1 MARPRVR
8 IPLPCGRETAFPYC
22 VPVRDVEPQP
32 SVDLGRLA
40 PNLGETCG
48 EYLERYR
55 TQYVQA
61 TKRGEPGVTTA
72 QRYAASMDGLLGA
85 LFCASDAA
93 TRPEGMEPKG
103 RLALVAV
110 GGYAR
115 GTLGLHSD
123 IDVLFLCDD
132 PSDARV
138 GALAEALLYP
148 LWDLGVQI
156 GHAVRGVEETIR
168 LAREDIR
175 TSTTLLDLRRVGG
188 DATIVKELARA
199 ARQKI
204 FEPHLDA
211 FLDSLV
217 GEAQA
222 RHERFGDSLFLLEPE
237 VKLGRGGLRDLDIAT
252 WAAKAG
258 FGVRSME
265 EVVSIG
271 AMVPREQKALDV
283 AREFLWRVRSYLHLR
298 ANRQQDRLTFGDQE
312 DIAQEL
318 GFVDGITLGVE
329 QFMQAYYRH
338 ARTVALMSERM
349 LERARPQ
356 KRRKRARA
364 LDLGDGTQL
373 FDGHVT
379 IERSERLAD
388 DPALALRLYR
398 QVTKHGSP
406 PYPYARDLIATMCGD
421 KSFRHRLLRSEEA
434 TQLFLSLVA
443 HAGMA
448 PVRRGSILGE
458 LHEVGL
464 VQAMVPE
471 FEPLLG
477 RVTHDVYHVYTVDV
491 QTVLAVDALRAL
503 FRGEQATYM
512 ALAARLAA
520 ETTRATALYVALLTS
535 ALGKAHGVAAPSESA
550 EVARSVAERLG
561 LSPVDV
567 EHVAFLVREQATLYR
582 YATQRDIYDEE
593 TQAEIAKV
601 VRTPDRLRDL
611 YLVTVSILSTV
622 NPTAMTAWKARTLED
637 LYFVLA
643 RLLESDTRPQSRPAE
658 TSADA
663 IRAAAAVGF
672 LGDSRQEEL
681 DAFLVQMP
689 DRYLLGHPVD
699 VVRRHARMVVERGHK
714 PLRVAVGPGQT
725 PELTEIVVVTEDRPG
740 LLADVA
746 VVLSAHRLGIVNAE
760 IYTRAREDGLE
771 AFDVFQVTTDA
782 KSRVDAGSLEAKLE
796 ADLARRLA
804 GEVTAED
811 MLKRSNRA
819 PSWATRRAP
828 NVATEVMVDNASS
841 SRFTLVDV
849 FTRDRVGLLYVVAST
864 LFEHGLEI
872 ALSKVNTEGQRVA
885 DVFYVRDREDGKKL
899 EDEARVRALRTSLE
913 ARIEAFHKESEG

>member
-1 MARPRVR
+1 M
-8 IPLPCGRETAFPYC
+8 
-22 VPVRDVEPQP
+22 RDVEPQP
-32 SVDLGRLA
+32 SVDLSRLA
-40 PNLGETCG
+40 PDLGTTCG

-55 TQYVQA
+55 GQYVA
-61 TKRGEPGVTTA
+61 AIRRGEAGVATA
-72 QRYAASMDGLLGA
+72 QKYAASMDGLLGA
-85 LFCASDAA
+85 LYCAADAA
-93 TRPEGMEPKG
+93 TRPDGREPKS

-156 GHAVRGVEETIR
+156 GHAVRGVDETIG
-168 LAREDIR
+168 LSREDIR

-188 DATIVKELARA
+188 DAAIVKELSRA
-199 ARQKI
+199 ARQKV

-217 GEAQA
+217 GEAA
-222 RHERFGDSLFLLEPE
+222 SRHERFGDSLFLLEPE
-237 VKLGRGGLRDLDIAT
+237 VKLGRGGLRDLDIAA

-258 FGVRSME
+258 FGVRSVE
-265 EVVSIG
+265 EVVGIG
-271 AMVPREQKALDV
+271 AMVPREHKALEV

-298 ANRQQDRLTFGDQE
+298 AGRQQDRLTFGDQE

-338 ARTVALMSERM
+338 ARTVAQMSERM

-356 KRRKRARA
+356 KRRKRTRA

-398 QVTKHGSP
+398 QVVRHGSP
-406 PYPYARDLIATMCGD
+406 PYPYARDQIATMCGD
-421 KSFRHRLLRSEEA
+421 RAWRNKLLRSEEA
-434 TQLFLSLVA
+434 TQIFLWLVA
-443 HAGMA
+443 HAGLA

-503 FRGEQATYM
+503 FRGEQAAHMT
-512 ALAARLAA
+512 LAARLAA

-535 ALGKAHGVAAPSESA
+535 SLGKAHGVAAPSESA
-550 EVARSVAERLG
+550 EVARNVAVRLG

-567 EHVAFLVREQATLYR
+567 EHVTFLVREQATLYR
-582 YATQRDIYDEE
+582 FATQRDVYDEE

-601 VRTPDRLRDL
+601 VRTTDRLRDL
-611 YLVTVSILSTV
+611 YLVTVAVLSTV

-643 RLLESDTRPQSRPAE
+643 RLLEADARPMSRPAE

-672 LGDSRQEEL
+672 LGDDRQEEL
-681 DAFLVQMP
+681 DAFLIEMP

-699 VVRRHARMVVERGHK
+699 VVRRHARIVCDLGDV
-714 PLRVAVGPGQT
+714 PVRVTVGPGQSQ
-725 PELTEIVVVTEDRPG
+725 ELTEVVVITKDRPG

-746 VVLSAHRLGIVNAE
+746 AVLSAHKLGIVNAE
-760 IYTRAREDGLE
+760 IYTRQRPAGPE
-771 AFDVFQVTTDA
+771 AFDVFQVMADSKMKIDA
-782 KSRVDAGSLEAKLE
+782 PSLVQKLE
-796 ADLARRLA
+796 MDLSRRIA
-804 GEVTAED
+804 GEITAEA
-811 MLKRSNRA
+811 LLSRSSRA
-819 PSWATRRAP
+819 PSWANRRAP
-828 NVATEVMVDNASS
+828 NVPTEVMVDNASS

-849 FTRDRVGLLYVVAST
+849 FTRDRVGLLYLVAST
-864 LFEHGLEI
+864 LYELGLEI
-872 ALSKVNTEGQRVA
+872 TLSKVNTEGQRVA
-885 DVFYVRDREDGKKL
+885 DVFYVRDHEGKKL
-899 EDEARVRALRTSLE
+899 EDTERVRALRETLE
-913 ARIEAFHKESEG
+913 TRIEAFHREAES